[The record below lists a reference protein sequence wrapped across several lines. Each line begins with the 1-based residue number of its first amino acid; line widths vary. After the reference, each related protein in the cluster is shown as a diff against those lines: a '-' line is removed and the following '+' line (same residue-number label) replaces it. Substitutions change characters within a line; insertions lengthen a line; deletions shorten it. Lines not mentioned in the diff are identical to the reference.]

1 MSLAEPAVPSI
12 ERHYSVKE
20 VAEMWHISEA
30 TVRRI
35 FQDETGV
42 LPISMPQ
49 LVRNRKHRPHVLLR
63 IPESVL
69 ARVHENRSRG
79 FGLEVQPRRSRVK

>member
-1 MSLAEPAVPSI
+1 MSLREPTVAAT
-12 ERHYSVKE
+12 EQHYSVRE

-30 TVRRI
+30 TVRRM
-35 FQDETGV
+35 FQNEPGV

-63 IPESVL
+63 IPASVL
-69 ARVHENRSRG
+69 ARVHQDRSRG
-79 FGLEVQPRRSRVK
+79 FGLEVQPRRGRVK